1 VGQFMLLLCF
11 SALVCLDL
19 KHSYLLVCV
28 ELYYLLIVCI
38 KFSHSSKIKNIFLCF
53 LESIQMVD
61 EGRPKVSMLMIG
73 LNFPI
78 N

>member
-1 VGQFMLLLCF
+1 MGQFMLTLCF

-38 KFSHSSKIKNIFLCF
+38 KFSHSSKIKNMLFIPFPLYPR
-53 LESIQMVD
+53 VD
-61 EGRPKVSMLMIG
+61 TNGR
-73 LNFPI
+73 
-78 N
+78 